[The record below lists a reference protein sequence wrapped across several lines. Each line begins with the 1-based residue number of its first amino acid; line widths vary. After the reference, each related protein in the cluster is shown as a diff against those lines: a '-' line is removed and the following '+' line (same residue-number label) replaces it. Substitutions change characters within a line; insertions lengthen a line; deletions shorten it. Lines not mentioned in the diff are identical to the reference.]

1 MIQSISNLRRGIL
14 TVSAIAAG
22 VALGVLPACKK
33 AKSKIPRDV
42 AARAWE
48 DQVMIPRVLLMS
60 VPWQLKARSDPRIPP
75 NTAVWVGEQ
84 FDSAISVTTIS
95 GATDVPMDVFADG
108 GIKGVA
114 ELPGFRLLSSEK
126 QKASLLGKPALDFSA
141 SYARSND
148 EVLTKGV
155 VVSTGTHG
163 LIAALLYASD
173 DEVGPLV
180 WARLRAGI
188 RT

>member
-1 MIQSISNLRRGIL
+1 
-14 TVSAIAAG
+14 
-22 VALGVLPACKK
+22 
-33 AKSKIPRDV
+33 
-42 AARAWE
+42 
-48 DQVMIPRVLLMS
+48 
-60 VPWQLKARSDPRIPP
+60 
-75 NTAVWVGEQ
+75 
-84 FDSAISVTTIS
+84 
-95 GATDVPMDVFADG
+95 MDVFADG

-126 QKASLLGKPALDFSA
+126 RKASLLGKPALDFSA